1 MTLKTQGIQYYLL
14 DASDT
19 GNEVRKIENVTS
31 ITGVG
36 GTAGTIEVTNFE
48 SVAKEFVTGL
58 KDSGTVSFGLNYDPA
73 ATGQETLLGLVGGD
87 NKNFIICG
95 PESTTAP
102 SYSSGFTYPPD
113 RTYILFEAGVQGMPF
128 DMNTD
133 DVWRMNCTLLVSG
146 DYTIVTP

>member
-14 DASDT
+14 DAADT
-19 GNEVRKIENVTS
+19 GNEVRAIENVTS

-36 GTAGTIEVTNFE
+36 GTAGTIETTNFD
-48 SVAKEFVTGL
+48 SLAKEFVTGL

-73 ATGQETLLGLVGGD
+73 AATQAILLGLVGGA
-87 NKNFIICG
+87 NKSFIICG
-95 PESTTAP
+95 PETTTAP
-102 SYSSGFTYPPD
+102 TYSAGFVYPPD
-113 RTYILFEAGVQGMPF
+113 RTYILFTAGVQGMPF